1 LYFWFPLD
9 LTSSDRFMIRIFYTF
24 MFVVLLSVSSFA
36 THERA
41 GEITYK
47 HISGLTYEV
56 TIVTY
61 TYSPSPADRPELEIK
76 WGDGTS
82 SVLPRDNFT
91 DLTAVVRKNIYIGQH
106 TYAGAATY
114 TISMEDPNRNYGIIN
129 IPNSVN
135 IPFYIET
142 KLVIN
147 PFLGTNNSVQLLNPP
162 LDYGCVN
169 KLYVHNPAAYDPDGD
184 SLSYKLTICKGYD
197 GQEIPGYTFPLASN
211 TFHIDNISGD
221 LVWDTPVQQ
230 GEYNVAFLIEE
241 WRNGQMI
248 GSVERDMQILIDACS
263 NNPPEIFTIND
274 TCVEAG
280 DTLSFE
286 VRTYDQ
292 DNDKITLTATGGPF
306 LVNESPAELQPN
318 PSVGFGADTAI
329 FYWETKCSHIRKSA
343 YPAYFKAV
351 DDSYPVSLTA
361 YKAVGITVVGPAPE
375 NPEAVP
381 LGNSIILSWDESTCE
396 NATGYMIY
404 RKPDFY
410 GFQPGPCEIGVPE
423 YTGYKKIKE
432 ISGKENITYT
442 DDNDGAGLNHGI
454 VYCYM
459 ITAVFGDATE
469 GYASEEVCAQLKKDL
484 PIITN
489 VSINN
494 TNTQTGSVYIAWSK
508 PTELDFTQT
517 PGPFQYQVYRK
528 SSEPGAEFVK
538 VYTSAGINDTLYTDN
553 NLNTK
558 DYKYFY
564 RIDFYNNDPPDN
576 YFFIGSS
583 VVAPS
588 IYLTTVPS
596 DQKLTLH
603 WNDDQPWIN
612 SKFVIYRQNPATG
625 NFDSIGYSIVP
636 QYADSGLIN
645 GKEYC
650 YLVKSVGYYSSQGM
664 VDPIINYSQE
674 ICDKPV
680 DNIPPCSPILSVSA
694 DCDLLINNLT
704 WVYPDTC
711 AEEELK
717 YYIYYAQNE
726 NSDFSLIDSTNNTSY
741 VFQTD
746 PLSTVGCFTVTAL
759 DSLWNQS
766 LYSNVECVDIDEC
779 GRIWFPNVITPNG
792 DGFNDI
798 YHADSINSVR
808 NFKITIF
815 NRWGTIVYKSDD
827 PYFKWDGTDQNNG
840 GICSPG
846 TYFFVATF
854 AENSLFGPINREV
867 KGSITLL
874 KD

>member
-1 LYFWFPLD
+1 
-9 LTSSDRFMIRIFYTF
+9 MIRIFYTIL
-24 MFVVLLSVSSFA
+24 FVVLLSLNSFA

-47 HISGLTYEV
+47 HINGLTYEA

-76 WGDGTS
+76 WGDGTYS
-82 SVLPRDNFT
+82 ILPRNSYI
-91 DLTAVVRKNIYIGQH
+91 DLTPVIRKNIYIGQH

-114 TISMEDPNRNYGIIN
+114 IISMEDPNRNYGVIN

-135 IPFYIET
+135 IPFYVET

-147 PFLGTNNSVQLLNPP
+147 PFLGINNSVQLLNPP

-184 SLSYKLTICKGYD
+184 SLSYKLTICKGFN
-197 GQEIPGYTFPLASN
+197 GQNIPGYTFPQASSS
-211 TFHIDNISGD
+211 FHIDNISGD
-221 LVWDTPVQQ
+221 LVWDSPIQQ
-230 GEYNVAFLIEE
+230 GEYNVAFIVEE
-241 WRNGQMI
+241 WRSGQLI
-248 GSVERDMQILIDACS
+248 GFVVRDMQILIDACS

-280 DTLSFE
+280 DTLTFE

-306 LVNESPAELQPN
+306 LVNLSPAVLDPD

-343 YPAYFKAV
+343 YPTYFKAI
-351 DDSYPVSLTA
+351 DNSTPVNLTA
-361 YKAVGITVVGPAPE
+361 YKTVNILVVGPAPE
-375 NPEAVP
+375 NPEVIP
-381 LGNSIILSWDESTCE
+381 LGNSIILSWDESTCQ
-396 NATGYMIY
+396 NATGYIIY

-410 GFQPGPCEIGVPE
+410 GFQPGPCEVGVPE
-423 YTGYKKIKE
+423 YTGYKKIAD
-432 ISGKENITYT
+432 IGGIENTSYN

-459 ITAVFGDATE
+459 ITTVFGDDTE

-489 VSINN
+489 VSVNS
-494 TNTQTGSVYIAWSK
+494 TDTETGSIYLAWSK
-508 PTELDFTQT
+508 PTEIDYTQT

-528 SSEPGAEFVK
+528 SSEPGTDFIK
-538 VYTSAGINDTLYTDN
+538 VHTSTIDDTLYTDN

-558 DYKYFY
+558 DFKYFY

-576 YFFIGSS
+576 YFKIGST
-583 VVAPS
+583 VIAPS
-588 IYLTTVPS
+588 IYLRLVPS
-596 DQKLTLH
+596 DQILTLH
-603 WNDDQPWIN
+603 WNDNQPWIN
-612 SKFVIYRQNPATG
+612 SKFVVYRQNQAT
-625 NFDSIGYSIVP
+625 NSFDSIGYSTVP
-636 QYADSGLIN
+636 QYADSGLLN

-650 YLVKSVGYYSSQGM
+650 YLIKSVGYYSAPGM
-664 VDPIINYSQE
+664 VDPIINFSQE
-674 ICDKPV
+674 KCGKPV
-680 DNIPPCSPILSVSA
+680 DNVAPCAPILTVA
-694 DCDLLINNLT
+694 TNCVLLNNDLT
-704 WVYPDTC
+704 WIYPDTC
-711 AEEELK
+711 TEEVLI

-726 NSDFSLIDSTNNTSY
+726 SSDYVLIDSTVNNDFIFETNPPSI
-741 VFQTD
+741 
-746 PLSTVGCFTVTAL
+746 VGCFTVTAL
-759 DSLWNQS
+759 DSLRNQS

-779 GRIWFPNVITPNG
+779 GRVWFPNVITPNS
-792 DGFNDI
+792 DGYNDY
-798 YHADSINSVR
+798 YHADSINSVQ

-815 NRWGTIVYKSDD
+815 NRWGTIVYESED
-827 PYFKWDGTDQNNG
+827 PYFQWDGKDQDNNRD
-840 GICSPG
+840 CSTG

-854 AENSLFGPINREV
+854 AENTLTGLINREV